1 MTIKLSLL
9 KITYTVRTLTFII
22 DERLDLEDEEWL
34 NAKIADFKIAKDK
47 NYVKGT
53 LACALCFT
61 PVSFYYS
68 KYFFY

>member
-1 MTIKLSLL
+1 MTMSNQLL
-9 KITYTVRTLTFII
+9 KMAYTVRSFTLSI

-34 NAKIADFKIAKDK
+34 NAKIADFKISKDE

-53 LACALCFT
+53 LSCALCFT